1 MNMVQTIEN
10 IKKEL
15 INRNLNTTLKHCKEV
30 VFLIDKKKKES
41 QQMVKFIPS
50 WNLYL
55 MMSVRLS

>member
-1 MNMVQTIEN
+1 MVQTIEN

-30 VFLIDKKKKES
+30 VFLIDKKKES

-55 MMSVRLS
+55 MMSVKLS